1 MEPQEK
7 TIETLT
13 GTITNLPN
21 AGGFEPEIL
30 AFCCNYCAFAAADLA
45 GVMRLS
51 YPPNIKIIRIP
62 CTGKLD
68 ISYILKAFEKGAD
81 GVIVAGC
88 EEGSCHFQKGNL
100 IAKKRVEYTKKLL
113 REIGIEDS
121 RLEMFNLSSAMGSK
135 FAQIASEMTEQI
147 KKLGPSPLRATEGLK
162 NQRTEE
168 QTAGK

>member
-1 MEPQEK
+1 MEPMDK
-7 TIETLT
+7 TLEILSDKASTPPAE
-13 GTITNLPN
+13 
-21 AGGFEPEIL
+21 AGFEPEIL

-68 ISYILKAFEKGAD
+68 VLYLLKAFEKGAD

-147 KKLGPSPLRATEGLK
+147 KRIGPSILRSNKL
-162 NQRTEE
+162 
-168 QTAGK
+168 